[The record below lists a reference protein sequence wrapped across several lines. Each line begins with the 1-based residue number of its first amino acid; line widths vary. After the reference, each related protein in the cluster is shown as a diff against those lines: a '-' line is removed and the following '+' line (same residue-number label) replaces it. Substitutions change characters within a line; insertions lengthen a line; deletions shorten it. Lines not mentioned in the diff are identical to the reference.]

1 MKVLLINPPSPFLLD
16 DKVFPPLGLLQVAS
30 ELEATGH
37 QVKVADFGGIS
48 NIQAAVEQEV
58 LEEDWDVYGLTA
70 TTPQFPTAVDIM
82 HRLRG
87 VDPSKRVILGG
98 PHATV
103 MPESCGQFDTI
114 VLGDGED
121 AIAQAIQPDSPK
133 IIDYAS
139 TTQKGELNWRWPAR
153 HLIDMQA
160 YQYRLGGRLGT
171 SMMLSQGCPY
181 QCSFCCG
188 RLVPYYRRVRSRNVD
203 DVVKEM
209 EHLVTAYGVGAVMAF
224 DDEINLLNEPLIE
237 FCDKIA
243 PLGLKFRAFVKANLF
258 NDIQAEAMARA
269 GFTDVCTGVESGD
282 DRVLGIIDKQTTR
295 EVNKRFV
302 DLCRKYGM
310 RSKAF
315 CSLGH
320 PGENQESAENLKSW
334 LLYAK
339 PDDFDVTVI
348 TIYPG
353 TPIWAGREVVGEE
366 DGKRV
371 CKFTKKSRNIRENG
385 ATIFFEELD
394 YSKDFAFYKGRPK
407 EYVSHVWTPDL
418 SKLELVSLR
427 DEIEEVV
434 RRELAIPYPKRYSGD
449 FLDGQDNFEHS
460 MGAGV
465 TPQDS
470 RVALKGGTNVSN
482 G

>member
-16 DKVFPPLGLLQVAS
+16 DKVFPPLGLLQVAA
-30 ELEATGH
+30 ELVATGH
-37 QVKVADFGGIS
+37 DVQVADLGGVVDVRSEIGKY
-48 NIQAAVEQEV
+48 VHD
-58 LEEDWDVYGLTA
+58 EDWDAYGLTA
-70 TTPQFPTAVDIM
+70 TTPQFPMAIDILDTIRIM
-82 HRLRG
+82 
-87 VDPSKRVILGG
+87 DPSKRVVIGG

-103 MPESCGQFDTI
+103 MPESCRKFDVT
-114 VLGDGED
+114 VMGDGEISIEQALSKNAPALID
-121 AIAQAIQPDSPK
+121 AATD
-133 IIDYAS
+133 
-139 TTQKGELNWRWPAR
+139 TQKGQLKWRWPAR
-153 HLIDMQA
+153 HLIDMSA

-181 QCSFCCG
+181 QCAFCCG
-188 RLVPYYRRVRSRNVD
+188 RMVPYYRRVRSRDVD
-203 DVVKEM
+203 DVVREM
-209 EHLVTAYGVGAVMAF
+209 EHLVDAYGVGAVMAF

-237 FCDKIA
+237 FCNKIA

-258 NDIQAEAMARA
+258 TDIQAEAMAKA

-282 DRVLGIIDKQTTR
+282 DRVLGVIDKQTTR
-295 EVNKRFV
+295 EINKRFV
-302 DLCRKYGM
+302 DLCRKHGM

-353 TPIWAGREVVGEE
+353 TPIWAGREVLSEAG
-366 DGKRV
+366 DKRICRFV
-371 CKFTKKSRNIRENG
+371 KKSRNVREDG
-385 ATIFFEELD
+385 ATLFFEELD

-407 EYVSHVWTPDL
+407 EYVSHVWTPEL
-418 SKLELVSLR
+418 SKTDLVALR
-427 DEIEEVV
+427 DEIEDTV
-434 RRELAIPYPKRYSGD
+434 RKELTIPYPKRYSGD
-449 FLDGQDNFEHS
+449 YLDGGQNFEHS

-465 TPQDS
+465 THQDS
-470 RVALKGGTNVSN
+470 RVLLRGDKHE
-482 G
+482 